1 MILPFKNLRRFF
13 AKFCKQPY
21 YAVNIACKRIQAL
34 TAYYLGKGKSSQPES
49 ITLFLTQKCNLRC
62 KMCGQW
68 GESGV
73 TKNKSA
79 CDVKEELS
87 FEKMKDF
94 VDQISSFS
102 PSITLFGGEPL
113 LYSRCIDLIKY
124 IKSKRMHVLMITN
137 AALIKGKA
145 AELVDSGLDE
155 LNVSLDGPRDLHD
168 QIRGLPGLFDTIT
181 AGLKQVQTYKREKNI
196 KFPLI
201 NLQCTITKYNYLQ
214 LEKMIDVS
222 KDINANSL
230 TYHNLIFLNQ
240 DLIEKQ
246 KVYDEQLK
254 CSSKNWQGFIFAPEI
269 DPDKLYDKMQPI
281 LRQKH
286 AFSVDFYPNLSRQGL
301 NEYYNNPSY
310 LPKEYPKR
318 CLSPWVCAYVFPD
331 GNVRPCLNSTYS
343 FGNIKESDF
352 KNIWNGE
359 KAAEYRQI
367 LKNNKIFA
375 ACIRCTELY
384 RY

>member
-1 MILPFKNLRRFF
+1 MLLPLKNLRRFF
-13 AKFCKQPY
+13 AKLCKQPF
-21 YAVNIACKRIQAL
+21 YAVNIAYKRIRAL
-34 TAYYLGKGKSSQPES
+34 MSYYLSKGESSLPES
-49 ITLFLTQKCNLRC
+49 ITLFLTQRCNLRC

-87 FEKMKDF
+87 FEVMKKF
-94 VDQISSFS
+94 VDQISFFS

-124 IKSKRMHVLMITN
+124 IKSKKMHVLMITN
-137 AALIKGKA
+137 ASLIKDKA
-145 AELVDSGLDE
+145 VELVASGLDE
-155 LNVSLDGPRDLHD
+155 LNVSLDGPRDFHD
-168 QIRGLPGLFDTIT
+168 QIRGLPGLFDTI
-181 AGLKQVQTYKREKNI
+181 ADGLKQVQAYKKEKNL

-201 NLQCTITKYNYLQ
+201 NLQCTITKYNYLH
-214 LEKMIDVS
+214 LEKMIKVS
-222 KDINANSL
+222 KEINADSL

-240 DLIEKQ
+240 DLIDKQ

-254 CSSKNWQGFIFAPEI
+254 CSSENWQGFIFSPEI
-269 DPDKLYDKMQPI
+269 DPDKLYDKMQSI
-281 LRQKH
+281 LNQKH
-286 AFSVDFYPNLSRQGL
+286 DFSIDFYPNLSREGL

-331 GNVRPCLNSTYS
+331 GKVRPCLNSTYS
-343 FGNIKESDF
+343 FGTIVDSNF
-352 KNIWNGE
+352 KNIWNSK
-359 KAAEYRQI
+359 KAIEYRQI
-367 LKNNKIFA
+367 LKKNKIFA
-375 ACIRCTELY
+375 TCIRCTELY